1 MRDKKKLQ
9 VLVLGIGNEILQDEG
24 LGIHAA
30 RMLEKMNLPEEVEVI
45 AGGTA
50 GLALLPLLKEKDY
63 LIVIDAVNARTEP
76 GAIFKF
82 KPDQVDVYPLEY
94 QLSFHQLGLY
104 DVLRVAQ
111 LLGDCPDTTIFG
123 MQPGTISW
131 GMELTPPIAD
141 NLPRLVELVVE
152 EINKILG
159 KGPH

>member
-1 MRDKKKLQ
+1 MQDKKKSR

-30 RMLEKMNLPEEVEVI
+30 RMLEKMDFPEEVEII

-82 KPDQVDVYPLEY
+82 KPDQVDIYPVEY

-111 LLGDCPDTTIFG
+111 LLGNCPDTTIFA
-123 MQPGTISW
+123 MQPGNIAW
-131 GMELTPPIAD
+131 GMELTSAVAEKIPK
-141 NLPRLVELVVE
+141 LVQLVVE
-152 EINKILG
+152 EINRILN